1 MSVQQVLN
9 FFGIGDADADTI
21 AQGKRRTGA
30 SAPLARKPQRL
41 CRTPLSPTPPQTA
54 VTWLSFI
61 VFCVFVG
68 AVAGP
73 DWVKGGIEFDDG
85 TGNGNNNN
93 PGGQEG
99 P

>member
-1 MSVQQVLN
+1 LREN
-9 FFGIGDADADTI
+9 LHAFAA
-21 AQGKRRTGA
+21 RR
-30 SAPLARKPQRL
+30 SHPHPLK
-41 CRTPLSPTPPQTA
+41 TA

-85 TGNGNNNN
+85 TGKGSNNNLVRKEN
-93 PGGQEG
+93 RESPSA
-99 P
+99 PTPP

>member
-1 MSVQQVLN
+1 LREN
-9 FFGIGDADADTI
+9 LHAFAA
-21 AQGKRRTGA
+21 
-30 SAPLARKPQRL
+30 
-41 CRTPLSPTPPQTA
+41 PLSPTPPQTA

-93 PGGQEG
+93 LVRQES